1 MMTIMMMVT
10 MMMKLH
16 EVDEEIAKVEMYNN
30 DEDDDDYDANGYDN
44 DNDNL

>member
-1 MMTIMMMVT
+1 MMMVT

-16 EVDEEIAKVEMYNN
+16 EVAKVEMYNN

>member
-1 MMTIMMMVT
+1 MMMVT
-10 MMMKLH
+10 MMKLH